1 MSSAY
6 LSQMLMKSC
15 TTMLGI
21 RSYSITVCLP
31 PPIFT
36 GQFFKMFSMELS
48 SNLLPSAAMVFWT
61 MRASGPAYLASR
73 RNRCLR
79 IGYLVIWLFGY
90 LVIRDERRDG
100 RDGEIQ
106 KIWVMTGTRVDKGT
120 RTSR

>member
-1 MSSAY
+1 
-6 LSQMLMKSC
+6 MLMKSC
-15 TTMLGI
+15 TTMFGI

-36 GQFFKMFSMELS
+36 GQFFKMFSMDVS

-90 LVIRDERRDG
+90 LVI
-100 RDGEIQ
+100 
-106 KIWVMTGTRVDKGT
+106 WLFGTRDAEVATAKSKRDMGDWDACGQRDT
-120 RTSR
+120 HQPLMSM

>member
-1 MSSAY
+1 
-6 LSQMLMKSC
+6 MLMKSC
-15 TTMLGI
+15 TTMFGI

-36 GQFFKMFSMELS
+36 GQFFKMFSMDVS

-79 IGYLVIWLFGY
+79 IGRREGQSC
-90 LVIRDERRDG
+90 RMGDERRGG

>member
-1 MSSAY
+1 
-6 LSQMLMKSC
+6 MLMKSC
-15 TTMLGI
+15 TTMFGI

-79 IGYLVIWLFGY
+79 IVVFGYLVIWLFGY
-90 LVIRDERRDG
+90 LVI
-100 RDGEIQ
+100 
-106 KIWVMTGTRVDKGT
+106 WLFGTRDATVATVKSKRYG
-120 RTSR
+120 

>member
-1 MSSAY
+1 
-6 LSQMLMKSC
+6 MLMKSC

-36 GQFFKMFSMELS
+36 GQFFKMFSMDVS

-100 RDGEIQ
+100 RDGQIQ
-106 KIWVMTGTRVDKGT
+106 KIWVTGTRVDKGP

>member
-1 MSSAY
+1 
-6 LSQMLMKSC
+6 MLMKSC
-15 TTMLGI
+15 TTMFGI

-90 LVIRDERRDG
+90 SGRETRRS
-100 RDGEIQ
+100 RRPNPKE
-106 KIWVMTGTRVDKGT
+106 IWVTGTRVDKGT

>member
-1 MSSAY
+1 
-6 LSQMLMKSC
+6 
-15 TTMLGI
+15 
-21 RSYSITVCLP
+21 
-31 PPIFT
+31 
-36 GQFFKMFSMELS
+36 MFSMDVS

-79 IGYLVIWLFGY
+79 IGYSVIWLFGY
-90 LVIRDERRDG
+90 LVIRDESRDG

>member
-1 MSSAY
+1 
-6 LSQMLMKSC
+6 MLMKSC
-15 TTMLGI
+15 TTMFGI

-36 GQFFKMFSMELS
+36 GQFFKMFSMDVS

-100 RDGEIQ
+100 RRDGEIQ